1 MKKQFFVTIAVALAL
16 MMSSCE
22 KTSKIADADLN
33 LADDDA
39 VTETIFD
46 DIFSSVDIAS
56 IALDGAIKGEFTKGS
71 LLVADSCPVITVS
84 HPDQT
89 TWPKVITIDYGTG
102 CTLNDVTRKGKIIVS
117 ITAPRHE
124 TGSMRSVTFDEYYFN
139 GIKVEGTKAIE
150 NLGPNSNQNI
160 VIAVTLTDGKITLP
174 DGKTIER
181 EVDREREWIAGI
193 NTPRY
198 IWDDECLIT
207 GTTSGK
213 NINDVLYTTTITVP
227 LHWKRACRFI
237 VEGVVMMEREGV
249 EPVELDF
256 GDGEC
261 DPKAT
266 LRRGDEEKE
275 INLRVRHR
283 LMP

>member
-1 MKKQFFVTIAVALAL
+1 
-16 MMSSCE
+16 
-22 KTSKIADADLN
+22 
-33 LADDDA
+33 
-39 VTETIFD
+39 
-46 DIFSSVDIAS
+46 
-56 IALDGAIKGEFTKGS
+56 
-71 LLVADSCPVITVS
+71 
-84 HPDQT
+84 
-89 TWPKVITIDYGTG
+89 
-102 CTLNDVTRKGKIIVS
+102 
-117 ITAPRHE
+117 
-124 TGSMRSVTFDEYYFN
+124 MRSVTFDEYYFN